1 MPPHNRVF
9 DEDQEDLSVIID
21 PNGGF
26 QQELQKVIVTAQSV
40 EQLKV
45 LREMLRDSLSAVQM
59 RGNSLVDDAISIA
72 FLQGQ
77 LVVVDILTNSK
88 KILHVDFGE

>member
-1 MPPHNRVF
+1 MPPHNRVL

>member
-1 MPPHNRVF
+1 MPPYSREL
-9 DEDQEDLSVIID
+9 DEDQEEHSVIID
-21 PNGGF
+21 PSGGF
-26 QQELQKVIVTAQSV
+26 QQELQKVIVTAQSI